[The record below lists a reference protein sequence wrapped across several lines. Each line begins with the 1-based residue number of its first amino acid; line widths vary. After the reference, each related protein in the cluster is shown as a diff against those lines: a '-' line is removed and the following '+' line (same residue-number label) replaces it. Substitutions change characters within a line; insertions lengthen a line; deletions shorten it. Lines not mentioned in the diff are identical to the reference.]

1 MLAGLQRPDWGSA
14 LRWAPAAGSSSSVGS
29 LKLLAGAGM
38 LYGSGPL
45 PPTNPQCNA
54 EMLLFIFSSGPIMVC
69 KSSEHVS
76 SWPPLP
82 QINFEGCCLLF
93 NLC

>member
-1 MLAGLQRPDWGSA
+1 
-14 LRWAPAAGSSSSVGS
+14 
-29 LKLLAGAGM
+29 M

-69 KSSEHVS
+69 KSTKHVS
-76 SWPPLP
+76 SWPALQ

-93 NLC
+93 NLCYMQTLPTPSHNIPGLPIKLLNDRNGARSVRESAH